1 MIREIAADDIPFVV
15 DSLQALHKESPVGR
29 HYSSSPDYVTHNL
42 QTMIQSPDFF
52 GIVCGERDGFILGS
66 VSRLWYCPK
75 LRAFEMSFYIRPDKR
90 GGGNALRMVRRF
102 VQIATDKGA
111 CEIHAGSSTDLK
123 ADKLIRLYE
132 RLGFERDGS
141 GVVLRINDIGS

>member
-1 MIREIAADDIPFVV
+1 MIRDITADDIPFVV
-15 DSLQALHKESPVGR
+15 TSLQALHAESPVGK
-29 HYSSSPDYVTHNL
+29 HFCSSPEYVTNNL

-52 GIVCGERDGFILGS
+52 GIVCGDQDGFLLGS

-75 LRAFEMSFYIRPDKR
+75 LRAFEMSFYIRPERR
-90 GGGNALRMVRRF
+90 GGSNAIRMVRRL
-102 VQIATDKGA
+102 VEIAADKGA
-111 CEIHAGSSTDLK
+111 CEIHAGSNTDLK